1 MVDLILIV
9 AALANFTAVAI
20 PGEGTPVIEIKTSSV
35 KVFSKP
41 SQEADVVELMKVEA
55 PAVIPWRSGFTRTV
69 KAGILQMRANSLAK
83 TYDFGDIAHLS
94 GAESWSN
101 RVDVLFNQGERLEYL
116 LYLGEGICVL
126 RRERAVMATEL
137 CQSLFDSD
145 SPAELLSQPVYELW
159 FDISVGDAP
168 AKWLMLEP
176 GITEWLCTQP
186 YNCEEK

>member
-1 MVDLILIV
+1 MAGLIFLV
-9 AALANFTAVAI
+9 AALANFTAVGV
-20 PGEGTPVIEIKTSSV
+20 PGEGTPVIEIRTSSV
-35 KVFSKP
+35 KLFSKP
-41 SQEADVVELMKVEA
+41 SQEADVVEQMRVEA

-69 KAGILQMRANSLAK
+69 RAGILEIRANALAK
-83 TYDFGDIAHLS
+83 THNFGDVSHLS
-94 GAESWSN
+94 GTESWSSP
-101 RVDVLFNQGERLEYL
+101 VDVLFSQGERLEYL

-159 FDISVGDAP
+159 FDVAVGDAP
-168 AKWLMLEP
+168 PKWLMLEP
-176 GITEWLCTQP
+176 GIAEWRCTQQ